1 MEATLRVS
9 VTSEQMKIVFYD
21 SSDRKAAED
30 NHIHLYHFPLEH
42 VLYENVQSNPRKLA
56 KKRKQT
62 SMFCPAIL

>member
-1 MEATLRVS
+1 MYHYGPSDPEDDHGSYASVS

-42 VLYENVQSNPRKLA
+42 VLYENVQSNPRN
-56 KKRKQT
+56 
-62 SMFCPAIL
+62 